1 MQNYREQ
8 NETEEME
15 EIVNFK
21 KEKTLS
27 EKATLLFA
35 DIFSA
40 LPIAFYFS
48 NLKDAF
54 SLNKFKLYLILS
66 ICMLVSDF
74 AAYRLKRLNYPDW
87 FYKISRRPRI
97 IIQMYYPE
105 MVNLKKTHLDS
116 HLDIL
121 H

>member
-1 MQNYREQ
+1 
-8 NETEEME
+8 ME

-74 AAYRLKRLNYPDW
+74 TAYRLKRLNYPDW
-87 FYKISRRPRI
+87 FYKISRRP
-97 IIQMYYPE
+97 E
-105 MVNLKKTHLDS
+105 GANNTDVLS
-116 HLDIL
+116 
-121 H
+121 